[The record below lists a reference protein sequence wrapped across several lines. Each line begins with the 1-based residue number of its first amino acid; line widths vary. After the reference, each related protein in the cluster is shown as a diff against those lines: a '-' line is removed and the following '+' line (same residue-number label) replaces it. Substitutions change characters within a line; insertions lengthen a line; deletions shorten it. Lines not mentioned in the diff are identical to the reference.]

1 MKYRFSNLNLPISK
15 VSEYFNIELSGEINE
30 IVYDPE
36 NKHLTF
42 HLTSFNDDVSIK
54 KLEEKLKIFF
64 GVSVSIKLK
73 SENISKEEILNI
85 FNGNAPYVKDIEVF
99 DDNIL
104 VKTFSEFAASKIEKK
119 IKYVEKIT
127 NKTVKI
133 EIIDEI
139 PETPQMV
146 FKVNNEDNN
155 NLKKLENKNK
165 KYYFP
170 SNLNLSARNTLL
182 RGKVFKVE
190 LSEYGTPVLTVYIT
204 DRKESFL
211 GKIFDK
217 ALEYADK
224 IEEGK
229 WYYFKGSVAT
239 DKNGEFYFSIKD
251 VFEDPQPLER
261 YDDSEEK
268 RVELH
273 AHSKMSDLDA
283 IIDIKEYV
291 KKAKEWGWK
300 AVAIT
305 DHGNV
310 QAIPYLYEAAVSN
323 GIKPIFGSEMYFL
336 SEEGDIVKNIFD
348 DKNIED
354 VTYTVFDLETTGT
367 NAKFD
372 EIIEIGAV
380 KYKDGKVI
388 DTYQTFVK
396 PTKSINTFTQNL
408 TGITDDMVKDARPI
422 DKVLP
427 EFFEFIKDTVLVAH
441 NADFD
446 FGFIREI
453 TRKLYGK
460 EFNFT
465 YIDTLRLS
473 KAVLKHKIKSYGLSK
488 LVEYFGVGPFEHHRA
503 YEDAAVTAEVF
514 DKLINIVKKQ
524 GIKTLA
530 QINNLKSKISA
541 SSIRTKRV
549 FNHLTILVKNKDGLK
564 NLYKLV
570 SDAHIKYF
578 KYVPYVPKSILKTY
592 KDGLLFGT
600 GCENGEI
607 FNMLTGAA
615 TDEEIIEL
623 LKDYDY
629 VEIFPLDTISTVE
642 KEQAKEIFK
651 RLYSLAKK
659 LNIPVVMVSNAH
671 FIEPEDIK
679 ARHVLLAPKEN
690 SNPNDEDLRD
700 KNARY
705 YLRTTSEMIEAAME
719 IFEDENIAKEIV
731 IDNPNKIADLI
742 DEVVPVKKKLHP
754 PVIEGSD
761 EKVKNLSIQ
770 KAKELYGDPLPQL
783 IQKRLDKELKSIIEN
798 GYSVLYEIAHL
809 IVKKANE
816 DGYVV
821 GSRGSVGSSFVAY
834 LMGITEVNPLPPHYL
849 CPRCKYVEFSN
860 EVGSGYDL
868 PDKICPKCGTKLN
881 KTGQDIPFE
890 TFMGFKGDK
899 VPDIDLNFSGEYQDK
914 AHSYIVE
921 LFGKDHVYRAG
932 TISTIA
938 DRSAI
943 GYVKSY
949 IEVTGEKMNS
959 AEKIRLASMVTGVK
973 RTTGQHPGGLMI
985 VPKNMTVYD
994 FTPIQFP
1001 ANKKDSDMCTT
1012 HFAYESIHDDLVK
1025 LDALGHDD
1033 PTMLKL
1039 LYEYTGVDP
1048 TTVPMDDKETLE
1060 IFSSLRPLKI
1070 KAIDL
1075 GTNVGT
1081 IGIPEFGTNF
1091 VQEML
1096 KETRPKSFAELV
1108 RISGLSHGTDV
1119 WLNNA
1124 QEIIRSGKANLSE
1137 VISCRDDIM
1146 IYLIQ
1151 HGVEESVA
1159 FKIMEKVRKG
1169 KGLSEEEENLM
1180 KEKNVPAWFI
1190 ESCKKIKYLFPKA
1203 HAVAYVSMA
1212 FRIAYFKV
1220 HYPLAYYAAFF
1231 SIKGGEF
1238 PIDTILKGPKYIKK
1252 RLMELSANIKKD
1264 VKERNEEKVLEA
1276 ILEMYL
1282 RGFSFLPPDIMK
1294 SDYRRFIIEE
1304 GRLRIPLNRIPG
1316 VGLNVAYSI
1325 IEARKEKPFTSI
1337 EDLKKRTKLSKAHI
1351 ETMKKLHILD
1361 HLDETDQPTLF

>member
-1 MKYRFSNLNLPISK
+1 MKYKFSNLNFPISK
-15 VSEYFNIELSGEINE
+15 ISDYFNIDLPGEINE
-30 IVYDPE
+30 IIYDSE
-36 NKHLTF
+36 NKFLIFYISTV
-42 HLTSFNDDVSIK
+42 SNDPVIK
-54 KLEEKLKIFF
+54 LLEEKLKMFF
-64 GVSVSIKLK
+64 GVNVRIEFTSK
-73 SENISKEEILNI
+73 NIEKEDILNI
-85 FNGNAPYVKDIEVF
+85 FNGNAPYVKDIE
-99 DDNIL
+99 IL
-104 VKTFSEFAASKIEKK
+104 NDTIIVKTFSEFAAKKIEKK

-127 NKTVKI
+127 NKKVEFELIEDELINTPKI
-133 EIIDEI
+133 
-139 PETPQMV
+139 TL
-146 FKVNNEDNN
+146 NSNEKNP
-155 NLKKLENKNK
+155 LKKMKNNS

-170 SNLNLSARNTLL
+170 SNINLSAKNTLL
-182 RGKVFKVE
+182 RGKVFEFEV
-190 LSEYGTPVLTVYIT
+190 SEYGKQILTIYVT
-204 DRKESFL
+204 DRKDSITCKVFENV
-211 GKIFDK
+211 G
-217 ALEYADK
+217 EYTDK
-224 IEEGK
+224 IELGK
-229 WYYFKGSVAT
+229 WYYFKGSMAV
-239 DKNGEFYFSIKD
+239 DKNGEFYFAVKD
-251 VFEDPQPLER
+251 IFEDPEPLER
-261 YDDSEEK
+261 NDEAEEK
-268 RVELH
+268 RIELH

-310 QAIPYLYEAAVSN
+310 QAIPYLYQEATSN
-323 GIKPIFGSEMYFL
+323 GIKPIFGTEMYFL

-348 DKNIED
+348 DKNIDD

-380 KYKDGKVI
+380 KVKKGKVI
-388 DTYQTFVK
+388 DTYQSFVK

-408 TGITDDMVKDARPI
+408 TGITDDMVENARKI
-422 DKVLP
+422 EEVLP

-460 EFNFT
+460 EFDFT
-465 YIDTLRLS
+465 YIDTLKLS

-524 GIKTLA
+524 GIRTLT

-578 KYVPYVPKSILKTY
+578 KYVPFVPKSILKTY

-651 RLYSLAKK
+651 RLYTLAKK
-659 LNIPVVMVSNAH
+659 LNLPVVMVSNAH

-705 YLRTTSEMIEAAME
+705 YLRTTDEMLTAAME
-719 IFEDENIAKEIV
+719 IFEDEKIAREIV
-731 IDNPNKIADLI
+731 IDGPNKVAEMIE
-742 DEVVPVKKKLHP
+742 EVVPVKKKLHP

-761 EKVKNLSIQ
+761 EKVKNLSIT
-770 KAKELYGDPLPQL
+770 KAKELYGDPLPEL
-783 IQKRLDKELKSIIEN
+783 IQTRLEKELKSIIEN

-849 CPRCKYVEFSN
+849 CPHCKYVEFSE

-868 PDKICPKCGTKLN
+868 ADKICPKCGTKLI

-899 VPDIDLNFSGEYQDK
+899 VPDIDLNFSGEYQDR

-938 DRSAI
+938 NRSAI

-949 IEVTGEKMNS
+949 MEVKNEKLNN
-959 AEKIRLASMVTGVK
+959 AEKQRLASMVTGVK

-985 VPKNMTVYD
+985 VPKDMTVYD

-1039 LYEYTGVDP
+1039 LYEYSGIDP
-1048 TTVPMDDKETLE
+1048 TTVPMDDKETLAL
-1060 IFSSLRPLKI
+1060 FSSLRPLKI
-1070 KAIDL
+1070 KASDL
-1075 GTNVGT
+1075 GTDVGT

-1096 KETRPKSFAELV
+1096 KETRPKTFAELV

-1124 QEIIRSGKANLSE
+1124 QEIIRSGRATLSE

-1146 IYLIQ
+1146 NFLIQ
-1151 HGVEESVA
+1151 HGVEESTA

-1169 KGLSEEEENLM
+1169 KGLSEDDEQIM
-1180 KEKNVPAWFI
+1180 KEKKIPEWFI
-1190 ESCKKIKYLFPKA
+1190 QSCKKIKYLFPKA

-1220 HYPLAYYAAFF
+1220 HHPLAYYAAFF

-1238 PIDTILKGPKYIKK
+1238 PLDIILKGPKFIKK
-1252 RLMELSANIKKD
+1252 RIMELSVNMKKD
-1264 VKERNEEKVLEA
+1264 IKERGEEKVLEA
-1276 ILEMYL
+1276 TLEMYL
-1282 RGFSFLPPDIMK
+1282 RGIHFLPPDILK
-1294 SDYRRFIIEE
+1294 SDYRRFLIEE
-1304 GRLRIPLNRIPG
+1304 GRLRIPLNKIPG
-1316 VGLNVAYSI
+1316 VGENVAFSI
-1325 IEARKEKPFTSI
+1325 VEARKEKKFTSI

-1361 HLDETDQPTLF
+1361 HLPETDQPTLF

>member
-1 MKYRFSNLNLPISK
+1 MKYKFHNLDFPISK
-15 VSEYFNIELSGEINE
+15 VSEYFNIEINGEINE
-30 IVYDPE
+30 IIYDKE
-36 NKHLTF
+36 NNSLTF
-42 HLTSFNDDVSIK
+42 HISAISDESSIK
-54 KLEEKLKIFF
+54 TLEEKLKLFF
-64 GVSVSIKLK
+64 GIDVHIVFK
-73 SENISKEEILNI
+73 SKNISKEEILNI
-85 FNGNAPYVKDIEVF
+85 FNGNAPYVKDIEINEN
-99 DDNIL
+99 NIV
-104 VKTFSEFAASKIEKK
+104 VKTFSEFAVKKIEKK

-127 NKTVKI
+127 NKKVDV
-133 EIIDEI
+133 EIVEEEFEI
-139 PETPQMV
+139 PKMV
-146 FKVNNEDNN
+146 VKNNEEN
-155 NLKKLENKNK
+155 NLKKLENGNK
-165 KYYFP
+165 KYYLP
-170 SNLNLSARNTLL
+170 SNINLNAKNTLL
-182 RGKVFKVE
+182 RGKVFKFE
-190 LSEYGTPVLTVYIT
+190 TSEYGKTILTIYIT
-204 DRKESFL
+204 DRKDSFIC
-211 GKIFDK
+211 KMF
-217 ALEYADK
+217 ENVENYVDK
-224 IEEGK
+224 IEIGK
-229 WYYFKGSVAT
+229 WYYFKGSIAV
-239 DKNGEFYFSIKD
+239 DKNGEFYFSVKD
-251 VFEDPQPLER
+251 IYEDPEPLER
-261 YDDSEEK
+261 KDEAVEK

-283 IIDIKEYV
+283 IIDISEYV

-310 QAIPYLYEAAVSN
+310 QAIPYLYEEAIKN
-323 GIKPIFGSEMYFL
+323 GIKPIFGTEMYFL
-336 SEEGDIVKNIFD
+336 SEEGEIVKNLD
-348 DKNIED
+348 KDKNIDD
-354 VTYTVFDLETTGT
+354 VIYTVFDLETTGT

-380 KYKDGKVI
+380 KVKNGKVI

-396 PTKSINTFTQNL
+396 PKKNINDFTQNL
-408 TGITDDMVKDARPI
+408 TGITNEMVENARSLEE
-422 DKVLP
+422 VLP
-427 EFFEFIKDTVLVAH
+427 EFLDFIKDTVLVAH

-446 FGFIREI
+446 FGFIREAL
-453 TRKLYGK
+453 RKLYNK
-460 EFNFT
+460 ELEFT

-473 KAVLKHKIKSYGLSK
+473 RAVLKHKVKSYGLSK
-488 LVEYFGVGPFEHHRA
+488 LVEYFGVGPFNHHRA

-514 DKLINIVKKQ
+514 NKLIDIIKKQ
-524 GIKTLA
+524 GVKTLS
-530 QINNLKSKISA
+530 QINNLKSKTSTA
-541 SSIRTKRV
+541 NIRTKRV

-578 KYVPYVPKSILKTY
+578 KYVPFVPKNILKKY
-592 KDGLLFGT
+592 KEGLIFGT

-607 FNMLTGAA
+607 FNMLKGAA
-615 TDEEIIEL
+615 TDEEIVEL

-629 VEIFPLDTISTVE
+629 VEIFPLDTISSVE

-651 RLYSLAKK
+651 RLYFLSKK
-659 LNIPVVMVSNAH
+659 LNIPIVMVSNAH

-679 ARHVLLAPKEN
+679 ARHVLLSPKES
-690 SNPNDEDLRD
+690 SNPNDEDLKD
-700 KNARY
+700 KDAKY
-705 YLRTTSEMIEAAME
+705 FLRTTDEMISAAME
-719 IFEDENIAKEIV
+719 IFEDENIAREIV
-731 IDNPNKIADLI
+731 IENPNKIADMI
-742 DEVVPVKKKLHP
+742 EEVVPVKKKLHP

-761 EKVKNLSIQ
+761 EKVRELSIS
-770 KAKELYGDPLPQL
+770 KAKMLYGDPLPEL
-783 IQKRLDKELKSIIEN
+783 IQKRLDKELKSIIEH

-849 CPRCKYVEFSN
+849 CPHCKYVEFSE

-914 AHSYIVE
+914 AHNYIVE

-949 IEVTGEKMNS
+949 MEVRNEKLNN

-985 VPKNMTVYD
+985 VPKDMTVYD

-1001 ANKKDSDMCTT
+1001 ANKKNSDMCTT

-1033 PTMLKL
+1033 PTMIKL
-1039 LYEYTGVDP
+1039 LYEYSGIDP
-1048 TTVPMDDKETLE
+1048 STIPMDDKETLE

-1070 KAIDL
+1070 KATDL
-1075 GTNVGT
+1075 GTDVGT

-1091 VQEML
+1091 VQDML
-1096 KETRPKSFAELV
+1096 KETRPKTFAELV

-1124 QEIIRSGKANLSE
+1124 QEIIRAGKASLSE

-1146 IYLIQ
+1146 IYLIH
-1151 HGVEESVA
+1151 HGIEESTA

-1169 KGLSEEEENLM
+1169 KGISEEDEKIM
-1180 KEKNVPAWFI
+1180 KEKKVPEWFI
-1190 ESCKKIKYLFPKA
+1190 KSCKKIKYLFPKA

-1220 HYPLAYYAAFF
+1220 HHPLAYYAAFF
-1231 SIKGGEF
+1231 SIKGDEF
-1238 PIDTILKGPKYIKK
+1238 SIDTILRGPKFIKK
-1252 RLMELSANIKKD
+1252 RIMELSANMKKD

-1276 ILEMYL
+1276 ALEMYL
-1282 RGFSFLPPDIMK
+1282 RGFTFLPPHIMK
-1294 SDYRRFIIEE
+1294 SDYRRFLIEE
-1304 GRLRIPLNRIPG
+1304 NRLRIPLNRIPG
-1316 VGLNVAYSI
+1316 VGESVAYSI
-1325 IEARKEKPFTSI
+1325 VEARKEKEFTSI

-1351 ETMKKLHILD
+1351 ETMRKLHILD
-1361 HLDETDQPTLF
+1361 HLPETDQPTLF